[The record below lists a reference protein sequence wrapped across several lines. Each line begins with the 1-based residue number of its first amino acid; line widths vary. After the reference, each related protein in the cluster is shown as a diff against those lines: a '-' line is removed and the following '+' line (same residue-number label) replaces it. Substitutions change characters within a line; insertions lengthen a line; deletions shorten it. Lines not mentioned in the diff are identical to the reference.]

1 MTAGDAEREM
11 RKRVTAGDAES
22 EMCERTT
29 AGTAERVNFGEK
41 ECERLEARRAERE
54 AEEAK
59 ARAGGAGRTRVA
71 DSMTTGEITISG
83 IVTEVLER
91 FLECAK
97 AELERL
103 RLENPRTAKIS
114 MAVGEA
120 RRCAKAGEATEP
132 EMPEKA

>member
-1 MTAGDAEREM
+1 MPEPRCQRPGARGEKPEAREVEKRAM
-11 RKRVTAGDAES
+11 CKRVTAGDAES
-22 EMCERTT
+22 EM
-29 AGTAERVNFGEK
+29 
-41 ECERLEARRAERE
+41 CERLEARRAERE